1 MAKAVKTPKTNA
13 MRELESA
20 GISYVLHTYED
31 DGDESVGLGVAK
43 SLAMMH
49 VKDLLAATGYV
60 RGGCSP
66 VGMKKRYRT
75 LIDETCVLWDTIF
88 ISGGKRGY
96 QLELAPDDLIAF
108 CGATVAAITRED

>member
-1 MAKAVKTPKTNA
+1 
-13 MRELESA
+13 
-20 GISYVLHTYED
+20 
-31 DGDESVGLGVAK
+31 
-43 SLAMMH
+43 MMH

-108 CGATVAAITRED
+108 CGRRSPRLRERTERCRRKN